1 MTAHRAPSEE
11 QRMPLLS
18 AMYANL
24 KRPPRSVTDWLADAV
39 RAAAI
44 VIVIVSL
51 FALPFTDFAVL
62 SMSLPAMMLS
72 RMIGLRSGL
81 DLVTCITVFIA
92 AGSNVIDL
100 YRAWTGWDLIVHT
113 VCTGVLAAVA
123 LVLLDDARVIEP
135 TGRRRT
141 PILVATTAGLAL
153 SAVWEMVEWFG
164 YRFITDAIFV
174 TYDDTIGDMIAGGA
188 GALIAGVLAS
198 RWRLTRTDRAAL

>member
-1 MTAHRAPSEE
+1 MIR
-11 QRMPLLS
+11 

-24 KRPPRSVTDWLADAV
+24 KRPPRSVTDWLADLT
-39 RAAAI
+39 RAIAI
-44 VIVIVSL
+44 VVAVVAL

-62 SMSLPAMMLS
+62 SMSLPAVMLS

-81 DLVTCITVFIA
+81 DLVTCVTVFVA

-100 YRAWTGWDLIVHT
+100 YRTWTGWDLVVHLA
-113 VCTGVLAAVA
+113 CTGVLAAVA
-123 LVLLDDARVIEP
+123 LVLLDDARVIPP

-141 PILVATTAGLAL
+141 PIVVATMAGLAL

-174 TYDDTIGDMIAGGA
+174 TYDDTIGDMMAGGA
-188 GALIAGVLAS
+188 GAFVAGVLAS
-198 RWRLTRTDRAAL
+198 RFRLTHEERAAL

>member
-1 MTAHRAPSEE
+1 MIR
-11 QRMPLLS
+11 

-24 KRPPRSVTDWLADAV
+24 NRPPRSVTDWLADVV
-39 RAAAI
+39 RAVAI
-44 VIVIVSL
+44 VVVIVSL
-51 FALPFTDFAVL
+51 FTLPFTDFAVL
-62 SMSLPAMMLS
+62 SMSLPAVMLS

-81 DLVTCITVFIA
+81 DLVTCVTVFVA

-100 YRAWTGWDLIVHT
+100 YRAWTGWDLLVHLA
-113 VCTGVLAAVA
+113 CTGVLAAVA
-123 LVLLDDARVIEP
+123 LVLLDDARVVEP

-141 PILVATTAGLAL
+141 SIVVAMIAGLAL

-174 TYDDTIGDMIAGGA
+174 TYDDTIGDMMAGGA

-198 RWRLTRTDRAAL
+198 RWRLTRADRAAL

>member
-1 MTAHRAPSEE
+1 MIR
-11 QRMPLLS
+11 

-24 KRPPRSVTDWLADAV
+24 KRPPRSVTDWLADVV
-39 RAAAI
+39 RAVAI
-44 VIVIVSL
+44 VVVIVSL
-51 FALPFTDFAVL
+51 FTLPFTDFAVL
-62 SMSLPAMMLS
+62 SMSLPAVMLS

-81 DLVTCITVFIA
+81 DLVTCVTVFVA

-100 YRAWTGWDLIVHT
+100 YRAWTGWDLVVHLA
-113 VCTGVLAAVA
+113 CTGVLAAVA
-123 LVLLDDARVIEP
+123 LVLLDDARVVEP

-141 PILVATTAGLAL
+141 SIVIAMIAGLAL

-174 TYDDTIGDMIAGGA
+174 TYDDTIGDMMAGGA

-198 RWRLTRTDRAAL
+198 RWRLTRADRAAL

>member
-1 MTAHRAPSEE
+1 VIG
-11 QRMPLLS
+11 

-24 KRPPRSVTDWLADAV
+24 KRPPRSATDWLADAV
-39 RAAAI
+39 RAVAI
-44 VIVIVSL
+44 VVVIASL
-51 FALPFTDFAVL
+51 FALPFTDVAVL
-62 SMSLPAMMLS
+62 SMSLPAVMLS

-81 DLVTCITVFIA
+81 DLVTCVTVFVA

-100 YRAWTGWDLIVHT
+100 YRAWTGWDLVVHL

-135 TGRRRT
+135 TRRRRT
-141 PILVATTAGLAL
+141 PIIVATMAGLAL

-198 RWRLTRTDRAAL
+198 RFSLTRADRAAL

>member
-1 MTAHRAPSEE
+1 
-11 QRMPLLS
+11 MPLIP

-24 KRPPRSVTDWLADAV
+24 QRPPRSVTEWLADAV

-51 FALPFTDFAVL
+51 FTLPFTDFAVL
-62 SMSLPAMMLS
+62 SMSLPAVMLS

-81 DLVTCITVFIA
+81 DLVTCVTVFVA
-92 AGSNVIDL
+92 AGSNVLDL
-100 YRAWTGWDLIVHT
+100 YRAWTGWDLVVHLA
-113 VCTGVLAAVA
+113 CTGVLAAVA
-123 LVLLDDARVIEP
+123 LVLLDDTGVVAP

-141 PILVATTAGLAL
+141 PIVVATIAGLAL

-174 TYDDTIGDMIAGGA
+174 TYDDTIGDMIAGGT

-198 RWRLTRTDRAAL
+198 RWRLTRADRAAL

>member
-1 MTAHRAPSEE
+1 MIP
-11 QRMPLLS
+11 

-24 KRPPRSVTDWLADAV
+24 KRPPRSLTDWLSDAV
-39 RAAAI
+39 RALAI
-44 VIVIVSL
+44 VVVLASS
-51 FALPFTDFAVL
+51 FTLPFTDFAVL
-62 SMSLPAMMLS
+62 SMSLPAVMLS

-81 DLVTCITVFIA
+81 DLIACLTVFVA

-100 YRAWTGWDLIVHT
+100 YRTWTGWDLVVHL
-113 VCTGVLAAVA
+113 VCTGVLAAIA
-123 LVLLDDARVIEP
+123 LVLLDDAGVIGS

-141 PILVATTAGLAL
+141 PIVVATIAGLAL

-174 TYDDTIGDMIAGGA
+174 TYDDTIGDMMAGGA

-198 RWRLTRTDRAAL
+198 RLPLTRADRAAL

>member
-1 MTAHRAPSEE
+1 MIP
-11 QRMPLLS
+11 

-24 KRPPRSVTDWLADAV
+24 KRPPRSLTDWLSDAV
-39 RAAAI
+39 RALAI
-44 VIVIVSL
+44 VVVLASS
-51 FALPFTDFAVL
+51 FTLPFTDFAVL
-62 SMSLPAMMLS
+62 SMSLPAVMLS

-81 DLVTCITVFIA
+81 DLIACVTVFVA

-100 YRAWTGWDLIVHT
+100 YRTWTGWDLVVHL
-113 VCTGVLAAVA
+113 VCTGVLAAIA
-123 LVLLDDARVIEP
+123 LVLLDDAGVIGS

-141 PILVATTAGLAL
+141 PIVVATIAGLAL

-174 TYDDTIGDMIAGGA
+174 TYDDTIGDMMAGGA

-198 RWRLTRTDRAAL
+198 RLPLTRADRAAL

>member
-1 MTAHRAPSEE
+1 
-11 QRMPLLS
+11 MPLIP

-24 KRPPRSVTDWLADAV
+24 KRPPRSVTEWLADAV

-51 FALPFTDFAVL
+51 FTLPFTDFAVL
-62 SMSLPAMMLS
+62 SMSLPAVMLS

-81 DLVTCITVFIA
+81 DLVTCVTVFIA
-92 AGSNVIDL
+92 AGSNVLDL
-100 YRAWTGWDLIVHT
+100 YRAWTGWDLVVHLA
-113 VCTGVLAAVA
+113 CTGVLAAVA
-123 LVLLDDARVIEP
+123 LVLLDDTGVVAP

-141 PILVATTAGLAL
+141 PIVVATIAGLAL

-174 TYDDTIGDMIAGGA
+174 TYDDTIGDMIAGGT

-198 RWRLTRTDRAAL
+198 RWRLTRADRAAL